1 MLFRCP
7 PGVGRGESS
16 ASSGI
21 RLRVSGSLTSSK
33 SPRPTAARTLPR
45 NAAKGSAEAST
56 AATSGSAANQCSLV
70 ARPTSKDAGRARDR
84 AAHNKSAEARPA
96 RASRGSAGCTLCC
109 PCAASRSR
117 SGSRRSGYR
126 GCAPS
131 RSPASAARPGH
142 FSPDQRHLRPSPSMG
157 AAPPPPSRRR
167 RPQRPATGR
176 PRRGQGSTEMGC
188 CPRCCPSIERSGS
201 LPAGPRCNSFARCTE
216 NMACFLCWTLPSSET
231 QPRDAPK
238 S

>member
-131 RSPASAARPGH
+131 RSPASAARPGRS
-142 FSPDQRHLRPSPSMG
+142 FPDQRHLRPSPSKR
-157 AAPPPPSRRR
+157 AAPPPPSRRGR
-167 RPQRPATGR
+167 LRCPASGR
-176 PRRGQGSTEMGC
+176 PRWSRGSTEMGC
-188 CPRCCPSIERSGS
+188 WPRCCPSTEGGGS
-201 LPAGPRCNSFARCTE
+201 PPAGPRCSSSACCTGNTACLLRWTRPPSEAR
-216 NMACFLCWTLPSSET
+216 
-231 QPRDAPK
+231 PRDAPK